1 MGQQVVNPEGMVADS
16 AFQNSLMAQPN
27 INIEGAV
34 NQIQP
39 QVYEANSNVIENS
52 QAQQVIDQSGV
63 NRDEIGNQ
71 FQPQM
76 PEVGVEDVF
85 MPGEPVPIEQSAVE
99 EDGFT
104 LRESVSTQES
114 DLVHDAVKY
123 PLLRG
128 ATATGF

>member
-1 MGQQVVNPEGMVADS
+1 MG
-16 AFQNSLMAQPN
+16 
-27 INIEGAV
+27 NIEGAV

-63 NRDEIGNQ
+63 DRDEIVNQ
-71 FQPQM
+71 YQPQI
-76 PEVGVEDVF
+76 PEVDVQDVF

-104 LRESVSTQES
+104 LRASVSTQES

-128 ATATGF
+128 ATAT